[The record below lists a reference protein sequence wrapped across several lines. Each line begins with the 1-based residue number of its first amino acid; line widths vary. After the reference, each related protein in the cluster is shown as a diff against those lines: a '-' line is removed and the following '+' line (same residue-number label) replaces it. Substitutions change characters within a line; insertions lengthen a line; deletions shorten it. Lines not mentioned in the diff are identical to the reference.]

1 MTGIVITGWTVVSA
15 FGYGPQAFADGL
27 AGTAS
32 AVTDVTTG
40 WDVPDDEACLVPDF
54 DVRTRLGRK
63 GTKAMDRGTGLAL
76 TAVADLIE
84 RVGGAV
90 AQQDDTGL
98 VLGTSFG
105 STESMMEFTRQSLT
119 GARPWFVDPAL
130 MPYGVMNA
138 TAGQCAIWHG
148 LRGPNATLAGGRGTA
163 LLGLRYAGRL
173 LRNERAARV
182 LVGAVEDYSR
192 ARAWLWH
199 HSSPPAGTILG
210 EAAVMLL
217 AEQAG
222 GSRPV
227 LAEVLAVE
235 TRLAPHGDDPVDTL
249 VDSVRLALKA
259 ARVDADQVGLVSTS
273 DAPGELGDHER
284 HMVGELVGGRARL
297 LPGLGRRI
305 GETAAA
311 SAALQ
316 LAAVLVAAPGHRGQ
330 VALVTSVDRDGS
342 VACALLRLAGG

>member
-1 MTGIVITGWTVVSA
+1 MTGIVITGWTAVSA
-15 FGYGPQAFADGL
+15 FGYGPGAFADGL
-27 AGTAS
+27 AGA
-32 AVTDVTTG
+32 ARPATDVSAG
-40 WDVPDDEACLVPDF
+40 WDVPDAEAYLVPDF
-54 DVRTRLGRK
+54 DVRARLGRK

-84 RVGGAV
+84 RVGEADV
-90 AQQDDTGL
+90 AQRDDTGL

-105 STESMMEFTRQSLT
+105 STGSMMEFTRQSLT
-119 GARPWFVDPAL
+119 GERPWFVDPAL

-163 LLGLRYAGRL
+163 LQSLRYARRL
-173 LRNERAARV
+173 LHNDRAARV
-182 LVGAVEDYSR
+182 LVGAVEEYSR

-199 HSSPPAGTILG
+199 HSLPRSGAALG

-217 AEQAG
+217 VERAG
-222 GSRPV
+222 GPRAS

-235 TRLAPHGDDPVDTL
+235 TRVALGGDPTDALA
-249 VDSVRLALKA
+249 DSIRSALKA
-259 ARVDADQVGLVSTS
+259 AGVDAEQVDLVSVS
-273 DAPGELGDHER
+273 DAPGDEGDRER
-284 HMVGELVGGRARL
+284 RTVGDLVGDRART
-297 LPGLGRRI
+297 LPALGERI

-316 LAAVLVAAPGHRGQ
+316 LAAVLVAAPEHRGQ
-330 VALVTSVDRDGS
+330 VALVTSVDRDGPVS
-342 VACALLRLAGG
+342 CALLRLADE